1 MKKSKRLLALLMALA
16 LTAGLAACSPDAAE
30 EENSTDPSAGAAQNE
45 ETLVPGETESGTQ
58 AVSDTQP
65 VSGGDDVSVAP
76 GNDEPA
82 NSDTPS
88 TTAPKAETNDPTKM
102 TTAQLVNYYNT
113 AANNAKAKAKS
124 IVKTQTLADKVKD
137 PEISSSALQAI
148 APGVMNLFLS
158 SEPKDANETYSS
170 AADKNANFPVR
181 GQSYAS
187 KLTASDVSSATC
199 KKSGSNYVVTLK
211 VKGASAGKALN
222 TVKESEVRDGMAKA
236 SSFGV
241 KLNSLSIT
249 NGVGTIT
256 ATIDANGRLLSAS
269 YEQSSI
275 NITLNVKIPLFSALD
290 AKVVIRLCDWFT
302 INW

>member
-30 EENSTDPSAGAAQNE
+30 EESSTDPSVGAAQNE
-45 ETLVPGETESGTQ
+45 ETLAPGETESDTQ

-88 TTAPKAETNDPTKM
+88 TTAPKADTNDPTKM

-124 IVKTQTLADKVKD
+124 IVKTENRVSQASEPVL
-137 PEISSSALQAI
+137 SSSLLNTAANALIPQ
-148 APGVMNLFLS
+148 FLKGS
-158 SEPKDANETYSS
+158 WETVNETYASS
-170 AADKNANFPVR
+170 ADKNANFPVA

-199 KKSGSNYVVTLK
+199 KKSGSSYVVTLK
-211 VKGASAGKALN
+211 VKGTSVGKAFSSI
-222 TVKESEVRDGMAKA
+222 KESDIREGAA
-236 SSFGV
+236 IISF
-241 KLNSLSIT
+241 NSIKIT
-249 NGVGTIT
+249 YATSTIT
-256 ATIDANGRLLSAS
+256 ATIDSNGRLTKAE
-269 YEQSSI
+269 YDMP
-275 NITLNVKIPLFSALD
+275 NITLDFDVKLLGT
-290 AKVVIRLCDWFT
+290 AKIGIGLADRFT

>member
-30 EENSTDPSAGAAQNE
+30 EESSTDPSVGAAQNE
-45 ETLVPGETESGTQ
+45 ETLAPGETESDTQ

-76 GNDEPA
+76 GNDESA

-88 TTAPKAETNDPTKM
+88 TTAPKADTNDPTKM

-124 IVKTQTLADKVKD
+124 IVKTENRVSQASEPVL
-137 PEISSSALQAI
+137 SSSLLNTAANALIPQ
-148 APGVMNLFLS
+148 FLKGS
-158 SEPKDANETYSS
+158 WETVNETYASS
-170 AADKNANFPVR
+170 ADKNANFPVA

-199 KKSGSNYVVTLK
+199 KKSGSSYVVTLK
-211 VKGASAGKALN
+211 VKGTSVGKAFSSI
-222 TVKESEVRDGMAKA
+222 KESDIREGAA
-236 SSFGV
+236 IISF
-241 KLNSLSIT
+241 NSIKVTYATS
-249 NGVGTIT
+249 TIT
-256 ATIDANGRLLSAS
+256 ATIDSNGRLTKAE
-269 YEQSSI
+269 YDMP
-275 NITLNVKIPLFSALD
+275 NITLDFDVKLLGT
-290 AKVVIRLCDWFT
+290 AKIGIGLADRFT